1 MNQRKR
7 DYFDR
12 QVKYVLSE
20 LPKSVIQ
27 LLDEIPL
34 HVEDYPSN
42 EIRRLKRI
50 KYIDDLCGYFS
61 GVPIGE
67 QLHAQPHTPTT
78 ITIFRYGI
86 FALATNKKGDFS
98 LKELRRQIRI
108 TILHE
113 LGHYH
118 GLTEKEIKK
127 IGYG

>member
-7 DYFDR
+7 EYFDR
-12 QVKYVLSE
+12 QVQYVLSK
-20 LPKSVIQ
+20 LPDSVTQ
-27 LLDEIPL
+27 LLEEIPL
-34 HVEDYPSN
+34 HVEDYPSKSVM
-42 EIRRLKRI
+42 RSKKI

-61 GVPIGE
+61 GIPIGE
-67 QLHAQPHTPTT
+67 QLHAQPKTPTT

-86 FALATNKKGDFS
+86 FSLAFDADGVFS
-98 LKELRRQIRI
+98 KKELRRQIRI

-118 GLTEKEIKK
+118 GMSESEIRK

>member
-12 QVKYVLSE
+12 QVERVLNE
-20 LPKSVIQ
+20 LPEEVKR
-27 LLDEIPL
+27 LLDVIPL
-34 HVEDYPSN
+34 HVEDYPSKS
-42 EIRRLKRI
+42 IMRSKKI

-67 QLHAQPHTPTT
+67 QIHAQPKTPTT

-86 FALATNKKGDFS
+86 FSLAFNKDGKFS
-98 LKELRRQIRI
+98 PKELRRQIKI

-118 GLTEKEIKK
+118 GINEKEIKK
-127 IGYG
+127 LGYG